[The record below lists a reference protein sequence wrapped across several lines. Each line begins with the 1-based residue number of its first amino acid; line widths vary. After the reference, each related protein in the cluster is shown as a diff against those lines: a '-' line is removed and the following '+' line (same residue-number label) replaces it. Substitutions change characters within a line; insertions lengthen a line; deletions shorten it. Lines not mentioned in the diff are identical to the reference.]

1 MKMTKRVRLEDLGLE
16 LSLLPGKIGSAARS
30 SLSLQHVVTAARSF
44 CPVDT
49 GALSASVRAE
59 VRGPYEAALV
69 AGGAQ
74 HINPRTMRPVDY
86 ARVVHEGT
94 SRTPAR
100 PFLLQAVLQERLRL
114 AHELFRRTEA
124 AL

>member
-1 MKMTKRVRLEDLGLE
+1 MTKRVRLEDLGLE

-30 SLSLQHVVTAARSF
+30 SLSLQHMVTAARSF

-124 AL
+124 VL

>member
-1 MKMTKRVRLEDLGLE
+1 MKVRKRVRLKDLGLE
-16 LSLLPGKIGSAARS
+16 LSLLLGKIGSAAQS

-59 VRGPYEAALV
+59 VRGPYETALV

-74 HINPRTMRPVDY
+74 YINPRTMRPVDY

-100 PFLLQAVLQERLRL
+100 PFLLQAILQERLRF
-114 AHELFRRTEA
+114 AYELFRRTEA